1 MSAFSEYLGIRQNV
15 ILVTGVI
22 LLVTNLLTILIS
34 TGLCYHIAVK
44 TVTKSQ
50 EDIVNHMNHF
60 HYSSKND
67 MEKVKD
73 SIDDLMEMLQDSTNT
88 TNIIVDE
95 LKKELNKSS
104 EKVIKLIKP
113 ITLTSKNIENDIT
126 FNQAKVMDYI
136 MKSVEE
142 IRDRSHDVILDA
154 VLEAK
159 NEIVKN
165 QDSMIISINDNKM
178 MNFNTSNI
186 TQTRVM
192 NNKKLIESV
201 TDFINESLSKINND
215 QNIVRDEVV
224 RTQHEINSSKLTLD
238 IMNETMDRIIETK
251 SEVQK
256 INTVLNILKEE
267 NHNNMEVKEFI
278 TYLRRN
284 IPPKNSALQVVKN
297 ISNMFLEKLEFS
309 PVQINQTG
317 TYYVP
322 EIGNIL
328 LGTEKKTLR

>member
-1 MSAFSEYLGIRQNV
+1 M
-15 ILVTGVI
+15 
-22 LLVTNLLTILIS
+22 
-34 TGLCYHIAVK
+34 
-44 TVTKSQ
+44 
-50 EDIVNHMNHF
+50 NHMNHF
-60 HYSSKND
+60 HSSKND

-95 LKKELNKSS
+95 LKKEINKSS

-297 ISNMFLEKLEFS
+297 ISNMFLENLEFS

-328 LGTEKKTLR
+328 LGTEKKTFR